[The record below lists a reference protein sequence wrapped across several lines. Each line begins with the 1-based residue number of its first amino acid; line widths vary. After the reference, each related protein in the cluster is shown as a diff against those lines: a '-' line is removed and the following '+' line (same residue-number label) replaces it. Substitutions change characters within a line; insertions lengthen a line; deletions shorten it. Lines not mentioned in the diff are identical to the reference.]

1 MIGRLTVPL
10 STSKTIVSIVD
21 DELDITNLFDDALR
35 NNIDHASVVTFN
47 DPVIALEHFA
57 KYKHRYALVISDM
70 RMPAINGLELLKRIK
85 KLNPMVRTILISA
98 YEFQNNRI
106 FESYF
111 RDGIINTYIEKPV
124 KIDRLRQMVREEF
137 GIYQSELNDKR

>member
-57 KYKHRYALVISDM
+57 KYNHRYTLVISDM
-70 RMPAINGLELLKRIK
+70 TMPAINGLELLKRIK

-98 YEFQNNRI
+98 YEFQNNPI

-111 RDGIINTYIEKPV
+111 RDGIINTYVEKPV

>member
-57 KYKHRYALVISDM
+57 KYKHRYL
-70 RMPAINGLELLKRIK
+70 
-85 KLNPMVRTILISA
+85 
-98 YEFQNNRI
+98 
-106 FESYF
+106 
-111 RDGIINTYIEKPV
+111 
-124 KIDRLRQMVREEF
+124 
-137 GIYQSELNDKR
+137 